1 MNKAISGPL
10 CILQRRKM
18 GTDPTLLFFSDLHY
32 CEQYL
37 SRDWRL
43 KMKSDTYTALLLL
56 NSHPPSHLPSP
67 SGRERAA
74 QQVGQTLAAKMP
86 CPIWWMPCPWR
97 HSRSDQTRL

>member
-43 KMKSDTYTALLLL
+43 QMKSATYTALLLL
-56 NSHPPSHLPSP
+56 NSLWKGACGPTGRIDSGCQDALSHLVDALSL
-67 SGRERAA
+67 E
-74 QQVGQTLAAKMP
+74 T
-86 CPIWWMPCPWR
+86 
-97 HSRSDQTRL
+97 RSDQTRL